1 MFSSFL
7 SSPICDTTP
16 RGVLTF
22 QTSLLSAAQKHIAA
36 RPGRGERAREKEN
49 LNGFEIRPDLIG
61 INGVTNVRVSDAGG
75 G

>member
-1 MFSSFL
+1 M
-7 SSPICDTTP
+7 
-16 RGVLTF
+16 LTF

-36 RPGRGERAREKEN
+36 RRRGGGERVREKEN